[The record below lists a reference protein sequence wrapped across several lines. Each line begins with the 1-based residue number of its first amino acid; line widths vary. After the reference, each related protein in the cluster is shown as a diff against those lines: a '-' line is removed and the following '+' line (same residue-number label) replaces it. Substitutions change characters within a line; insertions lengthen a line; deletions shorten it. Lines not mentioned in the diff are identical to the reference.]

1 MKLKQYPKYKESNID
16 FLNNIPIDWSVYRLK
31 FLISA
36 LESGKREPE
45 EETPFENGA
54 FSLGGEHVNW
64 DGTLKLDNVRL
75 VSEGF
80 YDSMNQG
87 KIKINDVLLVKDG
100 ATIGKTALV
109 KKKEHGK
116 MCVNEHVFILR
127 PNKKLNSRLLYYLI
141 YSDCGF
147 SQIKLTE
154 TGSAQGGVNSEF
166 TSNVSFSISEDS
178 KEQKQIAD
186 FLDKKTI
193 KINSLLKKDAHLI
206 ELLAEKRIA
215 LINQVVT
222 KGLNPKVKFKDSG
235 IDWIGKVPE
244 HWEVRKID
252 KLSSVNRGA
261 SPRPIDDPKYFDDGG
276 GYAWVRIADLTASDR
291 YLLKT
296 TEKLSL
302 LGKSLSVPLEP
313 NKLFIS
319 IAGTVGKP
327 IITKIKCC
335 IHDGFV
341 YFRNLKVNNEY
352 LYYIFIGGQAYQG
365 LGKLG
370 TQLNLN
376 TETIGIIPI
385 PYPPKTE
392 QTQIVEY
399 LDKATSY
406 IDKIMKK
413 IKKKMKLLEEYK
425 RSLIHN
431 VVTGKVD
438 VRGGESYNE

>member
-1 MKLKQYPKYKESNID
+1 MKLKQYQKYKESNID
-16 FLNNIPIDWSVYRLK
+16 FIGKTPNDWNVYRLK
-31 FLISA
+31 FLLSA

-54 FSLGGEHVNW
+54 FSLGGEHINW

-75 VSEGF
+75 VSEEF
-80 YDSMNQG
+80 YNFMNQG
-87 KIKINDVLLVKDG
+87 KIKINDTLLVKDG
-100 ATIGKTALV
+100 ATIGKTAVV
-109 KKKEHGK
+109 KKKEYDK

-166 TSNVSFSISEDS
+166 TSKVTFSIPEDS
-178 KEQKQIAD
+178 KEQKAIAD
-186 FLDKKTI
+186 FLDKKTTN
-193 KINSLLKKDAHLI
+193 INSLLEKDKHFI
-206 ELLAEKRIA
+206 ELLKEKRVA
-215 LINQVVT
+215 LINHVVT
-222 KGLNPKVKFKDSG
+222 KGLNPKAKFRDSG
-235 IDWIGKVPE
+235 IDWIGKIPE
-244 HWEVRKID
+244 GWEVRRIS
-252 KLSSVNRGA
+252 KLSNVSRGA
-261 SPRPIDDPKYFDDGG
+261 SPRPIDDPKYFNDNGE
-276 GYAWVRIADLTASDR
+276 YAWVRIADVTASDR
-291 YLLKT
+291 YLLET
-296 TEKLSL
+296 TEKLSI
-302 LGKSLSVPLEP
+302 LGKSLSVALEP
-313 NKLFIS
+313 GRLFVS

-341 YFRNLKVNNEY
+341 YFKNLKVNNEY
-352 LYYIFIGGQAYQG
+352 LYYIFIGGQVYRG

-376 TETIGIIPI
+376 TETIGSIPI
-385 PYPPKTE
+385 PLPSKTE

-399 LDKATSY
+399 LDKATSK
-406 IDKIMKK
+406 IDEVVKK
-413 IKKKMKLLEEYK
+413 IKKRMKLLAEYK
-425 RSLIHN
+425 KSLIHN

-438 VRGGESYNE
+438 VQGGDK